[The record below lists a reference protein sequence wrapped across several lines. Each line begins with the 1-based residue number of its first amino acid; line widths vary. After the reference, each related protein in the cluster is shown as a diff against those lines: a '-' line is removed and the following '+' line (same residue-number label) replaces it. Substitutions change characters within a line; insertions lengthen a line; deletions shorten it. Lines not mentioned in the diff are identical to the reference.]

1 MYDAPTHSYD
11 AKRRKFT
18 GKERAAETGLDYF
31 GARYYSNGLG
41 RWISADWSATPIP
54 VPYADLTDPQM
65 LNLYGYVRG
74 LPTTKADLDGHGFLT
89 KFKNWLND
97 GGWNEDKEAQQER
110 QRRFHQRA
118 EDARKSLSGMK
129 NFTIN
134 GKTPAEFARGATDQQ
149 AIAGLNAATNFVFA
163 EAQKNFFCGP
173 GVSCGIAFPIGALG
187 ALDADAVAL
196 SKQLASQAQVGE
208 LEAGDGRIIF
218 GGAGANKPLTEA
230 SRLVGEYGGR
240 AADWVKIS
248 SSNFKAADGVSFETH
263 AYKNVVTGQI
273 VEFKTK
279 FQ

>member
-1 MYDAPTHSYD
+1 MSGAYTYDALS
-11 AKRRKFT
+11 RKFT
-18 GKERAAETGLDYF
+18 SKERDSGIQLDYF

-149 AIAGLNAATNFVFA
+149 AIDGQEAATKFIFGQA
-163 EAQKNFFCGP
+163 EKNFYCGP
-173 GVSCGIAFPIGALG
+173 GVSCGIVFPLG
-187 ALDADAVAL
+187 LGSTGRTAPANLTEKLAMEEVMSDPKGTNTGLTLKDPTWP
-196 SKQLASQAQVGE
+196 ASQG
-208 LEAGDGRIIF
+208 
-218 GGAGANKPLTEA
+218 
-230 SRLVGEYGGR
+230 
-240 AADWVKIS
+240 WVKMSQNVNGVEIHWVE
-248 SSNFKAADGVSFETH
+248 NTITGAVDDFK
-263 AYKNVVTGQI
+263 
-273 VEFKTK
+273 FK
-279 FQ
+279 